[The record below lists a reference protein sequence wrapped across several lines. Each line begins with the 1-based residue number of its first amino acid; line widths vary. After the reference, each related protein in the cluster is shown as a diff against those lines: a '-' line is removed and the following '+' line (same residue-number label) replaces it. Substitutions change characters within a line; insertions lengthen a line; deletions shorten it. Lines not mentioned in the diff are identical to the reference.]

1 MAKTPNNDLR
11 PANDKKFVGH
21 TDNTKVALLP
31 GLLNAKKLY
40 KIGKTVIDK
49 TLKKE
54 KPFDKSKTM
63 KDKLQEKLLKSD
75 IMKDVGKKVKDQFP
89 QLKQSI
95 DKQLKL
101 IDEYKGVVK
110 EKVKAFKESKKIKKK
125 N

>member
-1 MAKTPNNDLR
+1 
-11 PANDKKFVGH
+11 
-21 TDNTKVALLP
+21 
-31 GLLNAKKLY
+31 
-40 KIGKTVIDK
+40 
-49 TLKKE
+49 
-54 KPFDKSKTM
+54 M

-89 QLKQSI
+89 QLKESI
-95 DKQLKL
+95 NKQLKS

>member
-1 MAKTPNNDLR
+1 MAKTPDDLR
-11 PANDKKFVGH
+11 SANDKKFVGH

-89 QLKQSI
+89 QLKESI
-95 DKQLKL
+95 NKQLKS

>member
-1 MAKTPNNDLR
+1 MAKTPDDLR
-11 PANDKKFVGH
+11 PANDEKFVGH

-31 GLLNAKKLY
+31 GLLVAKRLY

-54 KPFDKSKTM
+54 KPFDKGKTM

-89 QLKQSI
+89 QLKESI
-95 DKQLKL
+95 NKQLKS

>member
-1 MAKTPNNDLR
+1 
-11 PANDKKFVGH
+11 
-21 TDNTKVALLP
+21 
-31 GLLNAKKLY
+31 
-40 KIGKTVIDK
+40 
-49 TLKKE
+49 
-54 KPFDKSKTM
+54 M

-95 DKQLKL
+95 DKQLKS
-101 IDEYKGVVK
+101 IDKYKGVVK